1 MISAVSKTNITFL
14 IYIWYAYYKSN
25 IIIKYIYRY
34 LWYELGHMISKQVE
48 HKKVVDETRNTFNTF
63 TRDRSNEVGGIKNSD
78 GNTTQIEMHA
88 TSDNVCSKKVI
99 KGNKYVVDVVNVIN
113 DEIDSGSEMAML

>member
-1 MISAVSKTNITFL
+1 M
-14 IYIWYAYYKSN
+14 
-25 IIIKYIYRY
+25 KYIYRY

-48 HKKVVDETRNTFNTF
+48 YKKVVDETRNTFNTF
-63 TRDRSNEVGGIKNSD
+63 TRDRSNEGGGIKNSD

-88 TSDNVCSKKVI
+88 TSDDACSKKVV

>member
-1 MISAVSKTNITFL
+1 M
-14 IYIWYAYYKSN
+14 
-25 IIIKYIYRY
+25 KYIYRY

-63 TRDRSNEVGGIKNSD
+63 TRDRSNEGGGIKNSD

-88 TSDNVCSKKVI
+88 TSDNAGSKKVI
-99 KGNKYVVDVVNVIN
+99 KGNKYVVDVVNVID

>member
-1 MISAVSKTNITFL
+1 M
-14 IYIWYAYYKSN
+14 
-25 IIIKYIYRY
+25 KYIYRY
-34 LWYELGHMISKQVE
+34 LWYELGRMISKQVE

-88 TSDNVCSKKVI
+88 TSDNAGSKKVI
-99 KGNKYVVDVVNVIN
+99 KGNKYVVDVVNVID
-113 DEIDSGSEMAML
+113 DEIDSGSEMVMS